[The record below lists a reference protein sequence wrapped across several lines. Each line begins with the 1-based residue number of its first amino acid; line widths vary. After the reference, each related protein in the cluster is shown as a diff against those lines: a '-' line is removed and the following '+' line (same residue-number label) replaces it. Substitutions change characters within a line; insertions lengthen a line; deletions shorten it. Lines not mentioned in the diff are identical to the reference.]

1 MGLLNGKWNLFSR
14 KGRRTTVDAEEI
26 PPGVDPQDHREGM
39 ERRVKRIL
47 WPVRIGIA
55 AAVLLAAGLD
65 SFYILS
71 ESEMAVITTFGSPS
85 SVTSSGLKFKLPFI
99 QKVYKM
105 SK

>member
-47 WPVRIGIA
+47 WPVRIGIGGGSA
-55 AAVLLAAGLD
+55 SCGGAGFLL
-65 SFYILS
+65 Y
-71 ESEMAVITTFGSPS
+71 
-85 SVTSSGLKFKLPFI
+85 SVGE
-99 QKVYKM
+99 
-105 SK
+105 